1 MRAAEPPL
9 PAFWSSSRRTPLAW
23 RNVVHDKPTML
34 ISSAAVAFAVLIMFM
49 ELGFLN
55 GLYDSQTGLL
65 RALNADLVMVS
76 RGLHILNTHETFP
89 RSRLQ
94 QVSGIDGVV
103 GVSPVY
109 LEDRVSLLRNPANG
123 VTYGIRVIGFDV
135 DAPAFE
141 NRRIAD
147 LCERLRLPMTVLFD
161 RRSRS
166 FFGPLNAGMQ
176 TELADRR
183 ITVAGVFDLGPDYYY
198 DGNVLAGAD
207 TFFTLFPNQ
216 SRDQVAIGLIQLRAN
231 ASESAVL
238 RAIRAAVGPEV
249 EVLTKAE
256 ITARERATWQRA
268 TPAGYIF
275 TMGVAVGFVIG
286 VFICYQILYTDI
298 ADHLSQLATLRAM
311 GYQDRALVRLVLTQS
326 ALLGLFGFVPAVGV
340 AFGLYAAL
348 TALTGIVTKLT
359 LARVALI
366 AFLTLGMCLVAG
378 ALALRKALTADPA
391 ELF

>member
-1 MRAAEPPL
+1 
-9 PAFWSSSRRTPLAW
+9 
-23 RNVVHDKPTML
+23 ML

-65 RALNADLVMVS
+65 RALDADFVMVS
-76 RGLHILNTHETFP
+76 RGLHVLNTHETFP

-94 QVSGIDGVV
+94 QVAGVDGVA
-103 GVSPVY
+103 GVSPIY
-109 LEDRVSLLRNPANG
+109 LEDRLSILRNPADGSSN
-123 VTYGIRVIGFDV
+123 GIRVIGFDLNALIFEDRRIV
-135 DAPAFE
+135 DA
-141 NRRIAD
+141 
-147 LCERLRLPMTVLFD
+147 CERLRLPMTVLFD
-161 RRSRS
+161 RQSRS
-166 FFGPLNAGMQ
+166 FFGSLPAGTE

-183 ITVAGVFDLGPDYYY
+183 IKVAGVFDLGPDYYY

-216 SRDQVAIGLIQLRAN
+216 SRDQVAIGLIRLRPGAPG
-231 ASESAVL
+231 SAVL
-238 RAIRAAVGPEV
+238 RAVRAVVGPEV

-256 ITARERATWQRA
+256 ITAREKATWQKA

-298 ADHLSQLATLRAM
+298 ADHLPQLATLRAM
-311 GYQDRALVRLVLTQS
+311 GYQDAALVRLVLTQS
-326 ALLGLFGFVPAVGV
+326 ALLAMLGFIPAVGV
-340 AFGLYAAL
+340 AFGLYALL

-366 AFLTLGMCLVAG
+366 AFLTLGMCLVSG